1 MSRVAIARS
10 VLAPLVGV
18 LAFLASATT
27 IASTG
32 PQATPPVA
40 PSGPGVRAPA
50 PAPVEAADDATLTGD
65 IDVGIFAESRPD
77 RDLASLSPR
86 LQLGIRPRPTVEIF
100 GGFGAVATF
109 TNGLAGRENS
119 ARPGNID
126 FGLRWVKRW
135 GGDRYREASAGFH
148 FAIPTGAAGT
158 ELEAEAFDYALGGRG
173 GWNPWDW
180 TPSTLGIVLPA
191 QIYAQVGRRLV
202 VGGEV
207 GLGGLFA
214 AVQNNTTPE
223 AAAQVAGQARY
234 VLPWFAIGLR
244 AQGVYNGARRAETN
258 QVSIAPLVDVS
269 LCRRGGPRLR
279 GTFART
285 TAECPVY
292 ATARFNINVDA
303 PYGFVSREAMRLWGL
318 QVGLGWAVF

>member
-1 MSRVAIARS
+1 MLVPMSLVAFARS
-10 VLAPLVGV
+10 WSGPLVGALLSWGSV
-18 LAFLASATT
+18 TA
-27 IASTG
+27 IASES
-32 PQATPPVA
+32 PPVV

-50 PAPVEAADDATLTGD
+50 PAPSEVGDDPTLSGD
-65 IDVGIFAESRPD
+65 IDVGIFAERRPD
-77 RDLASLSPR
+77 RDVASLSPHLR
-86 LQLGIRPRPTVEIF
+86 LGIRPRPTVEIL

-109 TNGLAGRENS
+109 MDGTMGRENS
-119 ARPGNID
+119 ARPSNID

-148 FAIPTGAAGT
+148 FAIPTGGART
-158 ELEAEAFDYALGGRG
+158 DLEAEAYDYALGGRG

-180 TPSTLGIVLPA
+180 TPSTLGLVLPA
-191 QIYAQVGRRLV
+191 EIHAQVWRRLV

-207 GLGGLFA
+207 GIGGLFP
-214 AVQNNTTPE
+214 AVQNTSTPE

-234 VLPWFAIGLR
+234 VLPWLALGLR
-244 AQGVYNGARRAETN
+244 VQGVYNGARRAETN
-258 QVSIAPLVDVS
+258 QVAIAPMVDVS

-292 ATARFNINVDA
+292 ASARLNLNLDA
-303 PYGFVSREAMRLWGL
+303 PYGFVSRDAMRLWGL